1 MTAPEDR
8 VLTIPNVLS
17 LVRLALIPL
26 FLWLVLDLRA
36 DLAAVAVLTVSGI
49 TDWADGAIA
58 RRTGQTTRLGRLLD
72 PLVDRLTIA
81 ATLIGL
87 ALRDLVPWWL
97 VALLA
102 AREVLL
108 LALVPALRRRG
119 LLALPVH
126 YLGKAATFA
135 LYWGSR
141 LSSSERDSPLGS
153 RSWAPWD
160 GPSSSGG
167 PRCTGTRP
175 RCIWTRRGESFA
187 RHPETL
193 GPAMQRGQRGQPC
206 LMRQSRGTRFVTV
219 PTRPSALQRGRG

>member
-1 MTAPEDR
+1 MDDCGAQEDTAVTAPEDR

-17 LVRLALIPL
+17 LLRLALIPV

-36 DLAAVAVLTVSGI
+36 DLAAVAVLAVSGI

-135 LYWGSR
+135 LYWGFPFV
-141 LSSSERDSPLGS
+141 LVGAGS
-153 RSWAPWD
+153 APWEQIL
-160 GPSSSGG
+160 GALGWAFVVW
-167 PRCTGTRP
+167 GTALY
-175 RCIWTRRGESFA
+175 WYAAALYLDQARRVL
-187 RHPETL
+187 R
-193 GPAMQRGQRGQPC
+193 
-206 LMRQSRGTRFVTV
+206 VT
-219 PTRPSALQRGRG
+219 T

>member
-1 MTAPEDR
+1 MDDCGAQETTAVTAPEDR

-26 FLWLVLDLRA
+26 FLWLVLGLRA
-36 DLAAVAVLTVSGI
+36 DLAAVAVLAVSGI

-135 LYWGSR
+135 LYWGFPFV
-141 LSSSERDSPLGS
+141 LVGAGTAAWEQVLGALG
-153 RSWAPWD
+153 WAFVIW
-160 GPSSSGG
+160 
-167 PRCTGTRP
+167 GTALY
-175 RCIWTRRGESFA
+175 WYAAALYLDQARRVLRAAS
-187 RHPETL
+187 
-193 GPAMQRGQRGQPC
+193 
-206 LMRQSRGTRFVTV
+206 
-219 PTRPSALQRGRG
+219 